1 MKDADWNPPTEA
13 EVEKKKLVHDIKGR
27 LMEMGVNNSV
37 LLDEDH
43 LDEIYK
49 TEEKVGYLISNG
61 VGMDKINDLNSHENL
76 KELHKVYTSEYM
88 IFFYVIL

>member
-1 MKDADWNPPTEA
+1 
-13 EVEKKKLVHDIKGR
+13 
-27 LMEMGVNNSV
+27 MEMGVNNSV

-43 LDEIYK
+43 LNEIYS
-49 TEEKVGYLISNG
+49 TEEKVSYLISNG
-61 VGMDKINDLNSHENL
+61 VGLDKINDLNSHEKL